1 MIAKK
6 KILVI
11 QTAFIGDVVL
21 ATPVLESLNSAF
33 PDSHIDLLV
42 KKGHQ
47 NLFENHLFLRNCFV
61 IDKSKKMRSAFKLI
75 KTFRKNKYDLIIC
88 LHRHFTAGFISILS
102 GADKVFGFKK
112 NPFSIFFDYKAEHMF
127 CMGIHEVDRNL
138 SVIKPLQIEAK
149 RQPVLYPSDY
159 DFQFVLKYKSTPY
172 ICIAPAS
179 IWFTKRYPED
189 LWVELINSM
198 PTNYQIYLLGSPS
211 DMDLCESIVSAS
223 KNENLLSLAGSFS
236 MLQSAALMKD
246 AVMNYV
252 NDSAPLHFSSAMNAR
267 VTAIYCSTV
276 PEFGFGPL
284 GSNTYIVEIREKIDC
299 RPCGIHGHNA
309 CPKSHFNCA
318 KKIKLDDLLKPIL

>member
-1 MIAKK
+1 MQK

-42 KKGHQ
+42 KKGHE

-61 IDKSKKMRSAFKLI
+61 IDKSNKILSAFKLI
-75 KTFRKNKYDLIIC
+75 KAFRKNNYDLVIC
-88 LHRHFTAGFISILS
+88 LHRHFTAGFISLFS
-102 GADKVFGFKK
+102 GADKVYGFKK
-112 NPFSIFFDYKAEHMF
+112 NPLSIFFDYRAEHIF
-127 CMGIHEVDRNL
+127 REGIHEVDRNL
-138 SVIKPLQIEAK
+138 GVLKPLKIEAK
-149 RQPVLYPSDY
+149 RQPVLYPSDS
-159 DFQFVLKYKSTPY
+159 DFQFVLDYKSTPY
-172 ICIAPAS
+172 VCIAPAS
-179 IWFTKRYPED
+179 VWFTKRYPEE
-189 LWVELINSM
+189 LWVELINSI
-198 PTNYQIYLLGSPS
+198 PYIYKIYLLGSPS
-211 DMDLCESIVSAS
+211 DRALCEAIKTACRNVELT
-223 KNENLLSLAGSFS
+223 NLAGCFT

-246 AVMNYV
+246 AAMNYV

-284 GSNTYIVEIREKIDC
+284 GSNTYIVEIKEKIDC

-318 KKIKLDDLLKPIL
+318 RKIKLDDLLKPIL